1 MAEQSNKEPIKSDP
15 LDETNRKLTRKVLKQ
30 QLKSYK
36 ENRQGGKSKDVSG
49 GPFSRRSIRD
59 MRAMTRKGNKEFTP
73 ETQTAGSAFR
83 TFSENKI
90 DDIKTGI
97 LTKTLG
103 QGIGGFINTR
113 RMIKKSKEK
122 QVKLREKL
130 LKLLEAEGKK
140 NPKGYT
146 AFTGAVEKSV
156 KGKADELTK
165 AAVDILIQMGATTA
179 SKIESF
185 LNDFGSGD
193 FELSDLESEIE
204 SAASDAGLE
213 TKKSQLGLSLK
224 SKGISSIGSGADVS
238 PSSSESAEKS
248 GGGGGG
254 GGGVESRLVL
264 QELSTQ
270 TSMLSNIEDLLKPNA
285 GDKAKDREDKLEGER
300 DDKLK
305 GKLNRS
311 MSEPDKSSGDS
322 ADPGFLG
329 GMMDTLMDFV
339 GMGGGG
345 GRGRRG
351 RRKGARARARR
362 MRGGG
367 KAGRISRL
375 FGRGKDLVGKGMDGG
390 KSLLGKAGGFFGNM
404 FSKAKGLAGS
414 AIKGVKNVA
423 GKLNPMA
430 ALRKGAGTALRG
442 LTSIPGLG
450 ALIST
455 AMAAYDISG
464 IKSDPE
470 LSPKK
475 KKELIGR
482 SIGQGL
488 GGALGSIGGGVLGSF
503 IPIPGVGTLLG
514 AMGGGAAG
522 SFLGDTIAE
531 ALGGEKIYNIMAD
544 LPGLGSLISVDEG
557 DSGAGTL
564 TPNSQ
569 NLEGAGASSLS
580 TNNSGQL
587 LGPSS
592 AATPTLATQASA
604 TIDASARSQAI
615 ASTGTNVNSTN
626 NVVAPTTSVN
636 TNNTFTTIKVAQE
649 EPSFIA
655 SQMVNSGSKFSA
667 GRFS

>member
-1 MAEQSNKEPIKSDP
+1 MAESKPTSRDLEKD
-15 LDETNRKLTRKVLKQ
+15 KLSQKVLRE
-30 QLKSYK
+30 QLKLFKK
-36 ENRQGGKSKDVSG
+36 ENQGKGRDVSSEA
-49 GPFSRRSIRD
+49 FNRTSIRK
-59 MRAMTRKGNKEFTP
+59 MGAMTRKGFGGDEKGKGGFTP
-73 ETQTAGSAFR
+73 DDINTGFFGAALQAGKEGFGARKDAIGDKIGGIPVVGGFLNQRRMLNKAKTKQTKRRKEVFALYEKAEINNPAGSSLF
-83 TFSENKI
+83 E
-90 DDIKTGI
+90 
-97 LTKTLG
+97 
-103 QGIGGFINTR
+103 
-113 RMIKKSKEK
+113 
-122 QVKLREKL
+122 
-130 LKLLEAEGKK
+130 
-140 NPKGYT
+140 T
-146 AFTGAVEKSV
+146 AIRKSV
-156 KGKADELTK
+156 KDYDREVLIDVLIEMGLTS
-165 AAVDILIQMGATTA
+165 LEQ
-179 SKIESF
+179 IEDTLKLFS
-185 LNDFGSGD
+185 SGD
-193 FELSDLESEIE
+193 YKLSDLQSEIE
-204 SAASDAGLE
+204 NAASDAGVS
-213 TKKSQLGLSLK
+213 TKTGKLGLSLK
-224 SKGISSIGSGADVS
+224 AKGVSSIGSGADVS
-238 PSSSESAEKS
+238 PSSSTS
-248 GGGGGG
+248 GGGS
-254 GGGVESRLVL
+254 GVESRLVL

-270 TSMLSNIEDLLKPNA
+270 TFMLQNIEGYLKPNA

-345 GRGRRG
+345 GGRGRRG

-375 FGRGKDLVGKGMDGG
+375 FGRGKKLLNKVPGS
-390 KSLLGKAGGFFGNM
+390 SLLGKAGGFFGNM

-414 AIKGVKNVA
+414 AIKGVRTVA

-544 LPGLGSLISVDEG
+544 LPGLGGLISVDEG

-580 TNNSGQL
+580 TNTSGQL

-604 TIDASARSQAI
+604 TIDASARSQAVGSGGANI
-615 ASTGTNVNSTN
+615 NSTN
-626 NVVAPTTSVN
+626 TVVAPSTSVS
-636 TNNTFTTIKVAQE
+636 TNNTYNTIKVAQE

>member
-1 MAEQSNKEPIKSDP
+1 MAESKPTSRDLEKD
-15 LDETNRKLTRKVLKQ
+15 KLSQKVLRE
-30 QLKSYK
+30 QLKLFKK
-36 ENRQGGKSKDVSG
+36 ENQGKGRDVSG
-49 GPFSRRSIRD
+49 EAFNRTSIRK
-59 MRAMTRKGNKEFTP
+59 MGAMTRKGFGGDEKGKGGFTP
-73 ETQTAGSAFR
+73 DDINTGFFGAALQAGKEGFGAKKDAVGDKIGSIPVVGGFLNQRRMLRNAKRKQIKRRKEVLALYKKAEENNPAGSSLF
-83 TFSENKI
+83 E
-90 DDIKTGI
+90 
-97 LTKTLG
+97 
-103 QGIGGFINTR
+103 
-113 RMIKKSKEK
+113 
-122 QVKLREKL
+122 
-130 LKLLEAEGKK
+130 
-140 NPKGYT
+140 T
-146 AFTGAVEKSV
+146 AIRKSV
-156 KGKADELTK
+156 KDYDTEVLIDVLIEMGLTS
-165 AAVDILIQMGATTA
+165 LEQ
-179 SKIESF
+179 IEDTLKLFS
-185 LNDFGSGD
+185 SGD
-193 FELSDLESEIE
+193 YKLSDLQSEIE
-204 SAASDAGLE
+204 NAASDAGVS
-213 TKKSQLGLSLK
+213 TKTGKLGLSLK
-224 SKGISSIGSGADVS
+224 AKGVSSIGSGADVS
-238 PSSSESAEKS
+238 PSSSTS
-248 GGGGGG
+248 GEGS
-254 GGGVESRLVL
+254 GVESRLVL

-270 TSMLSNIEDLLKPNA
+270 TFMLQNIEGYLKPNA

-345 GRGRRG
+345 RGRRRP
-351 RRKGARARARR
+351 RRGARARARR

-557 DSGAGTL
+557 ESEAGTL
-564 TPNSQ
+564 TPNSA
-569 NLEGAGASSLS
+569 NLQGAGASGLS
-580 TNNSGQL
+580 TN
-587 LGPSS
+587 PSS
-592 AATPTLATQASA
+592 AELTPSSATTPTLATQASA

>member
-1 MAEQSNKEPIKSDP
+1 M
-15 LDETNRKLTRKVLKQ
+15 
-30 QLKSYK
+30 
-36 ENRQGGKSKDVSG
+36 
-49 GPFSRRSIRD
+49 
-59 MRAMTRKGNKEFTP
+59 
-73 ETQTAGSAFR
+73 
-83 TFSENKI
+83 
-90 DDIKTGI
+90 
-97 LTKTLG
+97 
-103 QGIGGFINTR
+103 
-113 RMIKKSKEK
+113 
-122 QVKLREKL
+122 
-130 LKLLEAEGKK
+130 
-140 NPKGYT
+140 
-146 AFTGAVEKSV
+146 
-156 KGKADELTK
+156 
-165 AAVDILIQMGATTA
+165 
-179 SKIESF
+179 
-185 LNDFGSGD
+185 
-193 FELSDLESEIE
+193 
-204 SAASDAGLE
+204 
-213 TKKSQLGLSLK
+213 
-224 SKGISSIGSGADVS
+224 S

-248 GGGGGG
+248 GGGRWWWRS
-254 GGGVESRLVL
+254 GVESRLVL

-367 KAGRISRL
+367 KGGRISRL
-375 FGRGKDLVGKGMDGG
+375 FGAGKDLVGKGLGGG

>member
-1 MAEQSNKEPIKSDP
+1 MAESKPTSRDLEKD
-15 LDETNRKLTRKVLKQ
+15 KLSQKVLRE
-30 QLKSYK
+30 QLKLFKK
-36 ENRQGGKSKDVSG
+36 ENRGKGRDVSG
-49 GPFSRRSIRD
+49 EAFNRTSIRK
-59 MRAMTRKGNKEFTP
+59 MGAMTRKSFGGDEKGQGGFTP
-73 ETQTAGSAFR
+73 
-83 TFSENKI
+83 
-90 DDIKTGI
+90 DDINAGFFGAALQAGKEGFGAKKDAVGDKI
-97 LTKTLG
+97 GSIPLV
-103 QGIGGFINTR
+103 GGFLNQR
-113 RMIKKSKEK
+113 RMLRNAKKK
-122 QVKLREKL
+122 QKKRREKIL
-130 LKLLEAEGKK
+130 NMYNSIAETDEFKSGAH
-140 NPKGYT
+140 
-146 AFTGAVEKSV
+146 AFETSIRKSV
-156 KGKADELTK
+156 QDYNDDVL
-165 AAVDILIQMGATTA
+165 VDVLIQMGLT
-179 SKIESF
+179 SKGEIESTLKLF
-185 LNDFGSGD
+185 SSGD
-193 FELSDLESEIE
+193 YKLSDLQSEIE
-204 SAASDAGLE
+204 NAASEAGVS
-213 TKKSQLGLSLK
+213 TKTGKLGLSLK
-224 SKGISSIGSGADVS
+224 AKGVSSIGSGADVS
-238 PSSSESAEKS
+238 PSSSTS
-248 GGGGGG
+248 GGGS
-254 GGGVESRLVL
+254 GVESRLVL

-285 GDKAKDREDKLEGER
+285 GDKAKDRENKLEGER

-322 ADPGFLG
+322 SGPGFLG

-339 GMGGGG
+339 EMGDGRRRG
-345 GRGRRG
+345 GRRR
-351 RRKGARARARR
+351 GARARLKR

-375 FGRGKDLVGKGMDGG
+375 FGAGKSLLGKGAKGG
-390 KSLLGKAGGFFGNM
+390 KSLLGKAGGFLGNM
-404 FSKAKGLAGS
+404 FKGAKNLAGS
-414 AIKGVKNVA
+414 AIKGVKTVA

-544 LPGLGSLISVDEG
+544 LPGLGGLISVDEG

-604 TIDASARSQAI
+604 TIDASARSQAVGSGGANI
-615 ASTGTNVNSTN
+615 NSTN
-626 NVVAPTTSVN
+626 TVVAPSTSVSTSN
-636 TNNTFTTIKVAQE
+636 TYNTIKVAQE

>member
-1 MAEQSNKEPIKSDP
+1 MAESKPTSRDLEKNKLSQ
-15 LDETNRKLTRKVLKQ
+15 KVLRE
-30 QLKSYK
+30 QLKLFKK
-36 ENRQGGKSKDVSG
+36 ENRGKGRDVSG
-49 GPFSRRSIRD
+49 EAFNRTSIRK
-59 MRAMTRKGNKEFTP
+59 MGAMTKKGFAGDKKGEGGFTP
-73 ETQTAGSAFR
+73 
-83 TFSENKI
+83 
-90 DDIKTGI
+90 DDINAGFFGAALQAGKEGFGA
-97 LTKTLG
+97 KKDAVG
-103 QGIGGFINTR
+103 DKIGGIPLVGGFLNQR
-113 RMIKKSKEK
+113 RMISKAKRKQGKERKKLA
-122 QVKLREKL
+122 KLYFKAA
-130 LKLLEAEGKK
+130 KNNPAGAE
-140 NPKGYT
+140 
-146 AFTGAVEKSV
+146 AFTSLVEKSV
-156 KGKADELTK
+156 KNYNLDVLLD
-165 AAVDILIQMGATTA
+165 VLIQMGMTSLEEMEDALKLFA
-179 SKIESF
+179 SGEY
-185 LNDFGSGD
+185 
-193 FELSDLESEIE
+193 DLKDLQSEIE
-204 SAASDAGLE
+204 SAASEAGVS
-213 TKKSQLGLSLK
+213 TKTGKLGLSLK
-224 SKGISSIGSGADVS
+224 AKGVSSVGSGADVS
-238 PSSSESAEKS
+238 PSSSTS
-248 GGGGGG
+248 GEGS
-254 GGGVESRLVL
+254 GVESRLVL

-270 TSMLSNIEDLLKPNA
+270 TFMLQNIEGYLKPNA

-345 GRGRRG
+345 RGRRG

-367 KAGRISRL
+367 KGGRISRL
-375 FGRGKDLVGKGMDGG
+375 FGAGKDLVGKGLGGG

-430 ALRKGAGTALRG
+430 ALRKGAGLALRG

-557 DSGAGTL
+557 ESGAGTL
-564 TPNSQ
+564 TPNSA
-569 NLEGAGASSLS
+569 NLQGAGASSLS

-604 TIDASARSQAI
+604 TIDASARSQAVGSGGANI
-615 ASTGTNVNSTN
+615 NSTN
-626 NVVAPTTSVN
+626 TVVAPSTTVS
-636 TNNTFTTIKVAQE
+636 TNNTYTTIKVAQE